1 VIPLAHHIFYDD
13 SSMQVGIE
21 SPPRSPQAGTKTL
34 EEPAVQTVPQ
44 LARPWNVVVHDDPV
58 TTMLYVVSV
67 FTEVFS
73 YSQAKAHELMMEVHT
88 TGRSVVWTGDRE
100 QAELFVHKLHG
111 KHLLAHLEQGEV
123 G

>member
-1 VIPLAHHIFYDD
+1 MILLTLHLFYDD
-13 SSMQVGIE
+13 SPMQVGIE
-21 SPPRSPQAGTKTL
+21 SPLRSPQAGTKTL
-34 EEPAVQTVPQ
+34 EQPEVQVVPQ
-44 LARPWNVVVHDDPV
+44 LAQPWNVVVHDDPV
-58 TTMLYVVSV
+58 TTTLYVVRV

-88 TGRSVVWTGDRE
+88 AGRSVVWTGDRE

-111 KHLLAHLEQGEV
+111 KHLLAHLEQGEA